1 VRAYTG
7 IPGTRLL
14 RIPGVKRITFPLNHK
29 ITADDS
35 LYGVRVRGDQRS
47 DGAWDPCIEFE
58 SRRGIRMETC
68 PPLTMQTVDA
78 LKEWAEGLDEPFLL
92 DALAQASKDPI
103 RTRRPGDVTQVT

>member
-1 VRAYTG
+1 
-7 IPGTRLL
+7 LL
-14 RIPGVKRITFPLNHK
+14 RIPGVKRITFPLNHR

-78 LKEWAEGLDEPFLL
+78 LKQWAEGLDEPFLL
-92 DALAQASKDPI
+92 DALAQASKGPI
-103 RTRRPGDVTQVT
+103 RRTRKAKSPPSQGT

>member
-1 VRAYTG
+1 MLH
-7 IPGTRLL
+7 IS
-14 RIPGVKRITFPLNHK
+14 GVKRITFSLNHR

-68 PPLTMQTVDA
+68 PPLTLQTVEA
-78 LKEWAEGLDEPFLL
+78 LEEWAERLDEPFLL
-92 DALAQASKDPI
+92 DALAQASKGPI
-103 RTRRPGDVTQVT
+103 RRTKKGKSP